1 MTGSGKVVLFSLK
14 DAPALIEHIFP
25 AQKLSVESYKEQ
37 MAVRGK
43 TLTALGSFWKGRKPL
58 ILNKACILG
67 ALLPAT
73 SDLKRDLEIFEMLMG
88 MDNESFV
95 VRIGR
100 IKPKDIVERVPLK
113 DIVRYFLVEPEGSL
127 PKDAPFRIADYPLES
142 GKLPRIKWREVVSE
156 PDRRR
161 IEALALP
168 PLSYNDLVDNKTTL
182 RPESCGEEV
191 HAHIWD
197 DVNAHLGTNAHTFPE
212 LVEQIGIMRFGHRP
226 RVADTFCGSGQI
238 PFEAARLGCD
248 VYASDLNP
256 VACMLAWGAF
266 NLVGASAEKRKGVE
280 KAQQILARKVQEDI
294 DRLGVEVVRKGW
306 RPKVYLYCLE
316 STCPQTGW
324 AVPLLPS
331 LVISKGYNVV
341 ARLVPDTKRKRYD
354 IEIVSG
360 ATDKQMGAAEKGT
373 IIDGALEHTVA
384 GKVFRTKLSTLRGD
398 YTAEDG
404 TTKNRLRLWEK
415 SDIVFRGTDVYR
427 ERLYCIHWQKEPK
440 DGHKRGESEYRAVN
454 SEDLALER
462 KVEDYVSSHLAGW
475 QEKGWVPDV
484 RIEPGDE
491 TERLY
496 RERGWT
502 HWHHLFNP
510 RQLLLGMLVNRHSD
524 SAMKFGLA
532 QMLNLNC
539 RLSRVDNSPAGAG
552 ATKGVFDNQALNTLA
567 TYGCRAS
574 GYATSCLDSSYK
586 FFPLEDSLQFAIG
599 NIPAD
604 NVAKENDVY
613 VTDPPYGDAVKYE
626 EILEFFIA
634 WLCKNPPSEF
644 SGWTW
649 DSRRSLAIKGEDE
662 DFRRGMVASYKRMTE
677 LMPDNGLQVIMFT
690 HQSGSIWS
698 DMANI
703 VWAAGLQVTAA
714 WYVVTE
720 TDSDLRGVGSHHV
733 KGTVLLVL
741 RKRLGEKRSSRDD
754 LAMDIQDEV
763 EEQVRILTGL
773 NQEAR
778 GRNRN
783 ENLFSDAD
791 LQMAGYA
798 AALRVLTRCAIIDGK
813 DMTVEALRPRVK
825 GQTTF
830 VDDLIMFAVETAN
843 GCLVPQ
849 GIEKSHWD
857 KLLPSERFCL
867 KMLDIEAQGY
877 KTLDNYQNF
886 AKAFKV
892 KDFRPF
898 MASERANAA
907 RLKSAAD
914 FGRTEMSSDSEFAS
928 STLRGIFYALMEL
941 QKDVDGDE
949 VVKHLSYNVSDFFNQ
964 RDGIVEISDY
974 LARKIEGIRPEEASA
989 ARVLRD
995 LIRHQRV

>member
-1 MTGSGKVVLFSLK
+1 MTDCGKAVPFSLK
-14 DAPALIEHIFP
+14 DSPALIEHIFP

-100 IKPKDIVERVPLK
+100 IKPEDIVERVPLK
-113 DIVRYFLVEPEGSL
+113 DIVQYFLVEPEGSL

-142 GKLPRIKWREVVSE
+142 GKLPRIKWRKVVSD

-226 RVADTFCGSGQI
+226 LVADTFCGSGQI

-256 VACMLAWGAF
+256 VACMLTWGAF
-266 NLVGASAEKRKGVE
+266 NIVGAEAEKRNGLE
-280 KAQQILARKVQEDI
+280 KAQQELSLKVQGEI
-294 DRLGVEVVRKGW
+294 ERLGVEVDGKGW
-306 RPKVYLYCLE
+306 CAKAFLYCLE
-316 STCPQTGW
+316 ATCPQTGW
-324 AVPLLPS
+324 TVPLLPTFI
-331 LVISKGYNVV
+331 ISKGYRVIAHLV
-341 ARLVPDTKRKRYD
+341 ADAKRKRYD
-354 IEIVSG
+354 IEIISG
-360 ATDKQMGAAEKGT
+360 VTDKQMEVAEKGT
-373 IIDGALEHTVA
+373 IVDGALEHVVH
-384 GKVFRTKLSTLRGD
+384 GKTYRTKISTLRGD
-398 YTAEDG
+398 YTSDG
-404 TTKNRLRLWEK
+404 GSTKNRLRLWEK
-415 SDIVFRGTDVYR
+415 SDIVFRETDIYR
-427 ERLYCIHWQKEPK
+427 ERLYAIQWQMEIPK
-440 DGHKRGESEYRAVN
+440 GSRRRARSEFRTVT
-454 SEDLALER
+454 SHDLARE
-462 KVEDYVSSHLAGW
+462 KIVTDYVAAHIAEW
-475 QEKGWVPDV
+475 QRVGWVPDMV
-484 RIEPGDE
+484 IEPGDKTDE
-491 TERLY
+491 PIRT
-496 RERGWT
+496 RGWT
-502 HWHHLFNP
+502 YWHHLFNP
-510 RQLLLGMLVNRHSD
+510 RQILVACLVNHMTTG
-524 SAMKFGLA
+524 AGKFSLTRL
-532 QMLNLNC
+532 LNKNS
-539 RLSRVDNSPAGAG
+539 RLSRWDLNVGGGG
-552 ATKGVFDNQALNTLA
+552 ATQGVFDNQALNTLYNFGA
-567 TYGCRAS
+567 RGIVNLDDS
-574 GYATSCLDSSYK
+574 FATSYK
-586 FFPLEDSLQFAIG
+586 QFPLLTKTSIG
-599 NIPAD
+599 CVPAD
-604 NVAKENDVY
+604 TVRTTADIF
-613 VTDPPYGDAVKYE
+613 VTDPPYGDAVKFE

-634 WLCKNPPSEF
+634 WLRKYPPPEF
-644 SGWTW
+644 ASWTW

-662 DFRRGMVASYKRMTE
+662 DFRRGMVAAYKRMTE
-677 LMPDNGLQVIMFT
+677 MMPDNGIQIIMFT

-703 VWAAGLQVTAA
+703 VWASGLQVTAA

-720 TDSDLRGVGSHHV
+720 TDSALRGAGSHHV

-763 EEQVRILTGL
+763 EEQVRILTGI
-773 NQEAR
+773 NQDGK

-798 AALRVLTRCAIIDGK
+798 AALRVLTRYAVIDGK
-813 DMTVEALRPRVK
+813 DMTVESLRPRVK

-830 VDDLIMFAVETAN
+830 VEDLITFAVETAN

-849 GIEKSHWD
+849 GIEKGHWD
-857 KLLPSERFCL
+857 KLQPSERFYL

-892 KDFRPF
+892 KDFRLF

-914 FGRTEMSSDSEFAS
+914 FGRAEMSGDSEFAS
-928 STLRGIFYALMEL
+928 STLRGILYALMEL

-949 VVKHLSYNVSDFFNQ
+949 VVKHLSYNVPDFFNQ
-964 RDGIVEISDY
+964 REGIVEISDY
-974 LARKIEGIRPEEASA
+974 LARKLEGIRLEEASA